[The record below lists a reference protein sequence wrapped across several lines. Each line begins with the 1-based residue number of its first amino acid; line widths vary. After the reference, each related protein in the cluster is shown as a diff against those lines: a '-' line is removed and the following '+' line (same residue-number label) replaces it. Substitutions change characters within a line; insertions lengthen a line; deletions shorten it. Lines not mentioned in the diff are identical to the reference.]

1 MEELREEGARL
12 ARGGSQPAYVD
23 HPKQF
28 LQQNV
33 FRAHQLVP
41 TYAVHEWPHAQPT
54 TFAATVAV
62 PWLID
67 EGCTCEHSRRARV
80 AQLEPDLVGDSAS
93 AAHRLWMQILQ
104 PSQGTIEPGSAT
116 CFCRVAFGYG
126 LASTRKEVSSIV
138 VGSCRMGSA
147 HTARCCCANQ
157 TRAKTRPVVCF

>member
-1 MEELREEGARL
+1 
-12 ARGGSQPAYVD
+12 
-23 HPKQF
+23 
-28 LQQNV
+28 
-33 FRAHQLVP
+33 
-41 TYAVHEWPHAQPT
+41 VHEWPHAQPT